1 MIETKSLEKAQERLV
16 ENFYYW
22 DMYHSDLCWKGK
34 QRIGQKMLAGLKS
47 ESAKLKAL
55 NKNIRMRVVGL
66 GWMQFA
72 ITWSHCTDLG
82 RHVRMDIPLCALNY
96 VGIALPGLKFRLTI
110 SLIVASVK
118 KGVLLMSIP
127 VHLLHVFTPT
137 RRL

>member
-55 NKNIRMRVVGL
+55 KRISEC
-66 GWMQFA
+66 GWWDWDGCNLQ
-72 ITWSHCTDLG
+72 
-82 RHVRMDIPLCALNY
+82 
-96 VGIALPGLKFRLTI
+96 
-110 SLIVASVK
+110 
-118 KGVLLMSIP
+118 
-127 VHLLHVFTPT
+127 
-137 RRL
+137 